1 MSGPST
7 AQVIKALL
15 KDTDLENVDRNE
27 AIRKVSVLSA
37 VDDIVLK
44 NVFGWTTNDV
54 HQGSVL
60 EANLDFSKTTLDKLS
75 SWDVQ
80 KMFLSIAHN
89 MFQRIQKDRVVE
101 EKSKNP
107 FVHWT
112 RDVNDV
118 TSTLPRKFHRN
129 DDPKRTSE
137 YPSGKTK
144 NKDIAYIIEG
154 YGDDGGTF
162 STVHPFVAYNS
173 KTCII
178 KIMEKSNKPDVT
190 GLDLSAVYVNT
201 KDVFELVTQVYLHQQ
216 VRKHQGAEWAK
227 RLSIPKI
234 LYVQRVSESKTLHV
248 CMERINGVLI
258 NETIHPWTAL
268 AYIMKA
274 LFFLQD
280 KYHFMHRDFHAS
292 NVAYNHDTRRTEIID
307 FGMACVNPED
317 NGVAWQSNNEWY
329 PPVSNSNAAK
339 CTNRS
344 YDVCVL
350 LSSLSGHQ
358 AGVEYSR
365 FIKNIKTEI
374 RAKMTRVVKEKL
386 EKMDENDRPDF
397 TFTSMDNFGSPEWR
411 VGDKSDIFHF
421 MYELNEF
428 PCEDF
433 YPERV
438 LERLLKHVPRDEFPK
453 LRKGWTRKF
462 DKMAKNM
469 DRSKPTTKQEL
480 RTWIEEYCRGEKSHG
495 EPNTWDVTLVTDM
508 SKLFKDMHNF
518 NAPIDQWDT
527 SSVTTMR
534 YMFWK
539 ATAFNQPLAFDTSQ
553 VTDMFGMF
561 QNAIAFNQP
570 LAFVDT
576 SQVTDMRY
584 MFALTRAFNQ
594 PLAFDTKQVTNMSY
608 MFQGA
613 TSFNQPL
620 TFNTSQVTTMRF
632 MFRDAIAFNQP
643 LTFDTAQVTN
653 MDSMLQ
659 NATSFNQPLTF
670 TDTSQVTNM
679 RYMFAQAEA
688 FNQPLT
694 FNTSQVT
701 DMASMFYHAMSFNQ
715 ALAFNTSQVTD
726 MYGMFFRATAFNQ
739 PLTSFNTSQVT
750 KMINMFASASSFNQ
764 PLTFDTSQVTEMNS
778 MFADARAFN
787 QPLTFNTSKVTTMAG
802 MFSGATAFN
811 QPLTFTD
818 TSQVTTMVG
827 MFIGA
832 DAMTYR
838 RPRVG
843 EALNIQLVKM
853 NHIIATGSGG
863 IFVTDD
869 FRKLPKTCLVKPDPD
884 DTEEV
889 ISKSHVEL
897 LTQGDIIT
905 METSTLG
912 PARCLPC
919 KHVIGTPELHSWLNQ
934 NDADIEQ
941 NMDPDAGGLLG
952 LAPRFKNECPT
963 CRATIEQ
970 VEILSTAQAKNW
982 DKYEGMALKE
992 EEKLKVELRDFK
1004 KRAEYKQYVSNV
1016 STAKTA
1022 LKYVQEKL
1030 EEEKK
1035 ILQKEERKGAEMR
1048 ATSDKIQKGYRVQ
1061 RLFKS
1066 NRSFHKF

>member
-374 RAKMTRVVKEKL
+374 RAKMTREVKEKL

-469 DRSKPTTKQEL
+469 DRPKPTTKQEL
-480 RTWIEEYCRGEKSHG
+480 RTCRSCSR
-495 EPNTWDVTLVTDM
+495 TCLC
-508 SKLFKDMHNF
+508 
-518 NAPIDQWDT
+518 
-527 SSVTTMR
+527 
-534 YMFWK
+534 
-539 ATAFNQPLAFDTSQ
+539 
-553 VTDMFGMF
+553 
-561 QNAIAFNQP
+561 
-570 LAFVDT
+570 
-576 SQVTDMRY
+576 
-584 MFALTRAFNQ
+584 LTR
-594 PLAFDTKQVTNMSY
+594 
-608 MFQGA
+608 
-613 TSFNQPL
+613 
-620 TFNTSQVTTMRF
+620 R
-632 MFRDAIAFNQP
+632 
-643 LTFDTAQVTN
+643 
-653 MDSMLQ
+653 
-659 NATSFNQPLTF
+659 
-670 TDTSQVTNM
+670 
-679 RYMFAQAEA
+679 
-688 FNQPLT
+688 
-694 FNTSQVT
+694 
-701 DMASMFYHAMSFNQ
+701 
-715 ALAFNTSQVTD
+715 
-726 MYGMFFRATAFNQ
+726 
-739 PLTSFNTSQVT
+739 LTSGT
-750 KMINMFASASSFNQ
+750 
-764 PLTFDTSQVTEMNS
+764 
-778 MFADARAFN
+778 
-787 QPLTFNTSKVTTMAG
+787 
-802 MFSGATAFN
+802 
-811 QPLTFTD
+811 
-818 TSQVTTMVG
+818 
-827 MFIGA
+827 
-832 DAMTYR
+832 
-838 RPRVG
+838 RP
-843 EALNIQLVKM
+843 M
-853 NHIIATGSGG
+853 
-863 IFVTDD
+863 
-869 FRKLPKTCLVKPDPD
+869 
-884 DTEEV
+884 
-889 ISKSHVEL
+889 
-897 LTQGDIIT
+897 
-905 METSTLG
+905 
-912 PARCLPC
+912 
-919 KHVIGTPELHSWLNQ
+919 
-934 NDADIEQ
+934 
-941 NMDPDAGGLLG
+941 
-952 LAPRFKNECPT
+952 
-963 CRATIEQ
+963 
-970 VEILSTAQAKNW
+970 
-982 DKYEGMALKE
+982 
-992 EEKLKVELRDFK
+992 
-1004 KRAEYKQYVSNV
+1004 
-1016 STAKTA
+1016 
-1022 LKYVQEKL
+1022 
-1030 EEEKK
+1030 
-1035 ILQKEERKGAEMR
+1035 
-1048 ATSDKIQKGYRVQ
+1048 
-1061 RLFKS
+1061 
-1066 NRSFHKF
+1066 